1 MKPLHD
7 HDDSAPLPHGMADPG
22 LDPEPSQRPGGP
34 APETAQP
41 GPAPLP
47 KTVLLDGVKLHLFE
61 PYDARVFWVGQEMV
75 LRLLIASWLRT
86 HPQDRIMTPVLIG
99 PPGCGKTTLAR
110 FAAAEFRRPV
120 YTMNCT
126 ADMRPEDLL
135 VMTVLSPTEKFRY
148 QASSL
153 VSAMITGGICIL
165 DEGNRM
171 PERSWASLAPLLDD
185 RRYVE
190 SVAAGIRIHAHPE
203 FRLIVTMNDDSST
216 FNLPEYITSRLKPV
230 LPVSYPERDEL
241 VRILSYHFPRLEGSL
256 ATAIVEYLVNRKEHG
271 TLDDYSIRDA
281 INIAELTMHLE
292 EKQSEG
298 MTADEL
304 VKQNAKYIVK
314 PGRDDNQ
321 DPRSFMN

>member
-1 MKPLHD
+1 MKPV
-7 HDDSAPLPHGMADPG
+7 DDYGDPSSS
-22 LDPEPSQRPGGP
+22 LIPGGVA
-34 APETAQP
+34 APDSDKNEHKITPVPEGVRSERSAH
-41 GPAPLP
+41 P
-47 KTVLLDGVKLHLFE
+47 KSVLLDGVKLYLFE
-61 PYDARVFWVGQEMV
+61 PFDTRVFWVGQEMV
-75 LRLLIASWLRT
+75 LRLLIASWLRP
-86 HPQDRIMTPVLIG
+86 HPLDRSMTPVLVG

-110 FAAAEFRRPV
+110 FAASQFGRPV

-190 SVAAGIRIHAHPE
+190 SVAAGMRIHAHPD
-203 FRLIVTMNDDSST
+203 FRLVVTMNDDSST
-216 FNLPEYITSRLKPV
+216 FNLPDYIVSRLKPV
-230 LPVSYPERDEL
+230 LPVSFPERDEL
-241 VRILSYHFPRLEGSL
+241 IQILAYHFPRLENAL
-256 ATAIVEYLVNRKEHG
+256 AVAIVEHLTARKESG

-281 INIAELTMHLE
+281 INIAELTLHLE
-292 EKQSEG
+292 KNRDDALTPE
-298 MTADEL
+298 EL
-304 VKQNAKYIVK
+304 VAQNARYIVK
-314 PGRDDNQ
+314 PAEEDRRDS
-321 DPRSFMN
+321 RFRLM